1 LKTWNALYV
10 NSRAEKK
17 IMHALQEKN
26 IEAYVPIRKTLKQ
39 WSDRKKWVEEPLIRG
54 YVFVNIEV
62 TDREKVFSVSGIVN
76 FLRFNGKD
84 AIIREKEIEA
94 LKRLIELGYSIEA
107 EAIEKNYK
115 PGDVVYINDGPLK
128 GLEGVISKT
137 EFNTKVEVI
146 MSSIGQVIK
155 VQVPAEI
162 LLVKK

>member
-1 LKTWNALYV
+1 MKTWNALYV
-10 NSRAEKK
+10 NARAEKK

-54 YVFVNIEV
+54 YVFVNIDK
-62 TDREKVFSVSGIVN
+62 TDREKVFTVSGIVN

-84 AIIREKEIEA
+84 AIIQEKEIEA

-107 EAIEKNYK
+107 ETLQINYK
-115 PGDVVYINDGPLK
+115 PGDIVLISDGPLK
-128 GLEGVISKT
+128 GLEGIINKT
-137 EFNTKVEVI
+137 EMNTKIEVI

-155 VQVPAEI
+155 VILPAEI
-162 LLVKK
+162 LVIKK